1 MHGLHVMLSSLQD
14 DCCTEHLNE
23 VSMKACEFQ
32 SDNYKLHCGIH
43 VLSQELRVVRFQMAK
58 CKGMNERLGKKNEER
73 KKDKQSL
80 GLFLMRH
87 MNRDFSVPQKL
98 LDFEAGMKQCKEQ
111 PILDKLSRA
120 GVTRRRRMM

>member
-1 MHGLHVMLSSLQD
+1 
-14 DCCTEHLNE
+14 
-23 VSMKACEFQ
+23 MKACEFQ

-43 VLSQELRVVRFQMAK
+43 VLSRELRGVRIQMAK
-58 CKGMNERLGKKNEER
+58 CKGMNKRLGKKNEER

-98 LDFEAGMKQCKEQ
+98 LDLAAVMKQCKEQ

-120 GVTRRRRMM
+120 SV

>member
-1 MHGLHVMLSSLQD
+1 LNEYNEAD
-14 DCCTEHLNE
+14 DCRTEHLND

-32 SDNYKLHCGIH
+32 SDNTSCTWDSRVISRTAWCA
-43 VLSQELRVVRFQMAK
+43 LSNGK

-73 KKDKQSL
+73 KGKKGNQSL

-87 MNRDFSVPQKL
+87 LMRRDFSVPQKL
-98 LDFEAGMKQCKEQ
+98 LDFEAGMKQ

>member
-1 MHGLHVMLSSLQD
+1 
-14 DCCTEHLNE
+14 
-23 VSMKACEFQ
+23 MKACEFQ
-32 SDNYKLHCGIH
+32 SENYKMHCGIH
-43 VLSQELRVVRFQMAK
+43 VLSRELRGVRVQMAK
-58 CKGMNERLGKKNEER
+58 CKGMNKRLGKKNEER

-87 MNRDFSVPQKL
+87 LMRRDFSVPQKL
-98 LDFEAGMKQCKEQ
+98 LDFEAGMKQ